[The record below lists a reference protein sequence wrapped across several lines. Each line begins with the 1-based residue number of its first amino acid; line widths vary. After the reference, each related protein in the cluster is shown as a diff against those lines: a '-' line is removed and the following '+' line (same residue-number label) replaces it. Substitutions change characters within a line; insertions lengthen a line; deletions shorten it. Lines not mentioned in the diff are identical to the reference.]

1 MRTQQIFIKN
11 MSGITN
17 ENNYPILRFEND
29 IDLYAFITRLKSTP
43 QSSDTTVPYFVL
55 NNTQLLPSFIRNIHV
70 YKRMSKNNIPA
81 ISEDSETDTDSDDD
95 YETFNGIFTIHE
107 NLDELKR
114 CNIDNNTLAKKGFIE
129 ELNKF
134 VW

>member
-70 YKRMSKNNIPA
+70 YKRMSKNIIPV